1 MHLTDLP
8 VEIIEN
14 ILGYLPRHA
23 KQQCLLV
30 CKSWYQVT
38 LPHLNCYIQLLGS
51 EDVMIL
57 YRKMCHP
64 PATIKGSDIRC
75 LSFTAE
81 KASDRYI
88 VRKDVLVHIINAC
101 RHLQTLH
108 LLHDSNQFLECMYQ
122 TRSELQISALQTIH
136 IPFDVVDRVM
146 RDRELRAI
154 FYHCQKITRMSL
166 NIRRD
171 TVMRAIAG
179 NMYLSSYLSKF
190 TRLQTLVI
198 HFDNMLVLH
207 DIVSACP
214 QLKSLRLLG
223 ANSFPLTAK
232 LQMYKTDN
240 NNPTAKPIFPVK
252 SQLHTLIIDTS
263 FFSKDLLEYLALHTK
278 NLYQMTLCG
287 TASRSAQNIID
298 TLTTYSK
305 EHEQVALD
313 VKSICF
319 DNYLAC
325 SDKLIQQVKSSFSSS
340 LRRLNFTQC
349 DFSDIRD
356 KHNNLTLDLTG
367 LNLDYLI
374 IDIQNIFE
382 GRIAS
387 LNKTS
392 LEVTISHPIPKTVY
406 YQRISKWKPDN
417 LFVLKHSNQYI
428 NQNAQNRRLKSEHI
442 CVLTIRADSI
452 YHMRLYCHNQET
464 RQLFSQIIDLKA

>member
-179 NMYLSSYLSKF
+179 NMY
-190 TRLQTLVI
+190 
-198 HFDNMLVLH
+198 
-207 DIVSACP
+207 
-214 QLKSLRLLG
+214 
-223 ANSFPLTAK
+223 
-232 LQMYKTDN
+232 KTDN

-298 TLTTYSK
+298 ILTTYSK

-464 RQLFSQIIDLKA
+464 RQLFSQIIDFKA

>member
-81 KASDRYI
+81 KASDR
-88 VRKDVLVHIINAC
+88 
-101 RHLQTLH
+101 
-108 LLHDSNQFLECMYQ
+108 NQFLECMYQ

-179 NMYLSSYLSKF
+179 N
-190 TRLQTLVI
+190 
-198 HFDNMLVLH
+198 
-207 DIVSACP
+207 
-214 QLKSLRLLG
+214 
-223 ANSFPLTAK
+223 
-232 LQMYKTDN
+232 MYKTDN

-464 RQLFSQIIDLKA
+464 RQLFSQIIDFKA

>member
-179 NMYLSSYLSKF
+179 N
-190 TRLQTLVI
+190 
-198 HFDNMLVLH
+198 
-207 DIVSACP
+207 
-214 QLKSLRLLG
+214 
-223 ANSFPLTAK
+223 
-232 LQMYKTDN
+232 MYKTDN

-464 RQLFSQIIDLKA
+464 RQLFSQIIDFKA